1 MTKAKRKIKSK
12 TRLAIL
18 AGQKIAQATGVAATV
33 LIFGTLGGI
42 ESGMDMLKGI
52 AVLAA
57 SGGVL
62 AFSVAVYRVLD
73 DALFWEHRRR
83 MERKERMTRAATH
96 RSCTRKTNQLY
107 FKSFKEEKQW
117 QKQNLR

>member
-1 MTKAKRKIKSK
+1 MRKIKSK

-52 AVLAA
+52 AILAA
-57 SGGVL
+57 SGGAL

-83 MERKERMTRAATH
+83 MEKKRAH
-96 RSCTRKTNQLY
+96 DQGSNP
-107 FKSFKEEKQW
+107 
-117 QKQNLR
+117 

>member
-1 MTKAKRKIKSK
+1 MTKEKRKIKSK

-33 LIFGTLGGI
+33 LILGTLGGI
-42 ESGMDMLKGI
+42 ENGMDMLKGI

-73 DALFWEHRRR
+73 DALFWEYRRR
-83 MERKERMTRAATH
+83 MEKKRAH
-96 RSCTRKTNQLY
+96 ELGGNP
-107 FKSFKEEKQW
+107 
-117 QKQNLR
+117 

>member
-1 MTKAKRKIKSK
+1 MTKEKRKIKSK

-33 LIFGTLGGI
+33 LILGTLGGI
-42 ESGMDMLKGI
+42 ENGMDMLKGI
-52 AVLAA
+52 AILAA

-83 MERKERMTRAATH
+83 MEKKRAP
-96 RSCTRKTNQLY
+96 S
-107 FKSFKEEKQW
+107 
-117 QKQNLR
+117 

>member
-1 MTKAKRKIKSK
+1 MRKIKSK

-52 AVLAA
+52 AILAA
-57 SGGVL
+57 SGGAL
-62 AFSVAVYRVLD
+62 ALSVSVYRVLD

-83 MERKERMTRAATH
+83 MEKKRAP
-96 RSCTRKTNQLY
+96 S
-107 FKSFKEEKQW
+107 
-117 QKQNLR
+117 

>member
-1 MTKAKRKIKSK
+1 MRKIKSPM
-12 TRLAIL
+12 RLAIL
-18 AGQKIAQATGVAATV
+18 AGQKIAQATGVSATV

-83 MERKERMTRAATH
+83 MEKKRAH
-96 RSCTRKTNQLY
+96 EQGGNP
-107 FKSFKEEKQW
+107 
-117 QKQNLR
+117 